1 MLTITRTLSIEPLV
15 HMTDPEF
22 EHQYKLGV
30 WWAIYGDEQGNGK
43 YNDAYVMENIDNN
56 LRRCFD
62 ITHVG
67 FYLGMVHGGYLVAK
81 GDIPNLTPK
90 QVLTEVT
97 G

>member
-1 MLTITRTLSIEPLV
+1 MQITATLSVCPLLDI
-15 HMTDPEF
+15 HDPDF

-43 YNDAYVMENIDNN
+43 YDDKYLMENIDTL

-62 ITHVG
+62 VSHVG
-67 FYLGMVHGGYLVAK
+67 FYLGMIHGGYLVAQ

-90 QVLTEVT
+90 QALT
-97 G
+97 GIPH